1 LGKAGKDEAE
11 HVNKE
16 MATFPTGHRELWD
29 VDLSD
34 HEIAVTSLT
43 YLEGRRAILQ
53 TSHDMNEQR
62 DWVFLTW
69 HHWFGFP
76 TALDGTADTAS

>member
-16 MATFPTGHRELWD
+16 MAIFPTGYRELSY

-43 YLEGRRAILQ
+43 CLKGRRATLQ

-62 DWVFLTW
+62 DWVFLT
-69 HHWFGFP
+69 
-76 TALDGTADTAS
+76 